1 MISSSDHERRHHNK
15 YLLPE
20 FLIPPFHRV
29 FKNVR
34 AGADDGSFGG
44 DVDSGSACDFSGGDS
59 GEESKVLLSL
69 PEDTF
74 SSRAGAGAAASLD
87 LPVSVVE
94 IFSHITRPFHMRC
107 GKTSENRYEFP
118 LPTNICS

>member
-1 MISSSDHERRHHNK
+1 MLCRCSGDVPSAPTST
-15 YLLPE
+15 L
-20 FLIPPFHRV
+20 
-29 FKNVR
+29 
-34 AGADDGSFGG
+34 GADDGRFGG
-44 DVDSGSACDFSGGDS
+44 NVDSDSGCDDSGGDS

-74 SSRAGAGAAASLD
+74 SLRAGAGAAASLD
-87 LPVSVVE
+87 LSVVE

>member
-1 MISSSDHERRHHNK
+1 M
-15 YLLPE
+15 
-20 FLIPPFHRV
+20 
-29 FKNVR
+29 
-34 AGADDGSFGG
+34 
-44 DVDSGSACDFSGGDS
+44 DSGSACDFSGGDS

-74 SSRAGAGAAASLD
+74 SSRAGAGAGAAASLD
-87 LPVSVVE
+87 LSVSAVE